1 MAVPFVKIT
10 QAVRLTNFCGLDLAK
25 ATWSISVVKIN
36 FGQLVVCEV
45 ETRSSTQT
53 VGFLHRLIEMTVTIT
68 AMLSLK
74 MLSHYMGRRDVVTFK
89 CSTLEEAHLSRQFSQ
104 RERGTSTADFAL
116 K

>member
-1 MAVPFVKIT
+1 MKIT

-89 CSTLEEAHLSRQFSQ
+89 CSTLEEAHLNRQFSQ
-104 RERGTSTADFAL
+104 RGTSTADFAL